1 MTKKEI
7 KNILS
12 NPQGKLIAV
21 DLDLTLTKG
30 KDYWGDKTQYIEPNQ
45 KMIDYVNNLYIKGGH
60 IIIYTA
66 RMPLMYPETLGW
78 LLSHNV
84 LFHGIAM
91 RIKPGS
97 DCYIDDKAINL
108 EDIVV

>member
-30 KDYWGDKTQYIEPNQ
+30 KEYWGNKKEYIEPNQ
-45 KMIDYVNNLYIKGGH
+45 KMIDYVNNLYKKGAH

-66 RMPLMYPETLGW
+66 RLPEYFEQSRYQLCGKV
-78 LLSHNV
+78 S
-84 LFHGIAM
+84 
-91 RIKPGS
+91 
-97 DCYIDDKAINL
+97 
-108 EDIVV
+108 

>member
-30 KDYWGDKTQYIEPNQ
+30 KEYWGNKKEYIEL
-45 KMIDYVNNLYIKGGH
+45 I
-60 IIIYTA
+60 
-66 RMPLMYPETLGW
+66 
-78 LLSHNV
+78 S
-84 LFHGIAM
+84 
-91 RIKPGS
+91 
-97 DCYIDDKAINL
+97 
-108 EDIVV
+108 